1 MKKNVFLLK
10 FCLLLFGTG
19 LTTTQSLFAQIESYK
34 IDSMKTALSKVN
46 EDTTRLNLLFTIGES
61 LWFNRQ
67 IPEAINY
74 LQQTI
79 SFGEEKKDYRHSCNA
94 QLLLGHAWL
103 RMEKYDSALTAIT
116 SSLSCSHKNT
126 QPEHIPKA
134 YQAFSILYKLLGD
147 PAKAIDYGLK
157 AADGYEESNIEN
169 INVQS
174 IFAWHDVGL
183 IFEQQR
189 QPDKALEYYEK
200 ALQKAKATRKDF
212 LIKAPMLGVANVYLA
227 QGRLTDAKKLY
238 EEVIAMDRK
247 VGGAEPTM
255 DGLNGLG
262 KIAIKEKNYPAA
274 ISFFRATLDTAIRRN
289 FLIAVDGFASNLGH
303 AYFLNNQYDSASK
316 LLDIALKA
324 SLKNGDVVVQKEV
337 YSHLAEMEIKRGNL
351 NKAVIYQQQ
360 LKSLSDSLYNVDRVR
375 AVNNLEILYETE
387 KKEKDMLALQAVNA
401 KKEVAI
407 AKRNRLLVAGG
418 IALIAL
424 LLTLSLYYRYT
435 KQKQRL
441 VENEKSLQQA
451 QIKFLE
457 EQQQVVSLQS
467 MVNGQETERTRI
479 AKDLHD
485 GLGGLFSTIKM
496 QLSTLKHDEK
506 SLAQNELFQKSYE
519 LVDNAS
525 VEVRRIAHNMM
536 PEVLIKLGLADGLK
550 DMCNNINSG
559 KLLKVNFQAYG
570 MEKRLNASTEIMLYR
585 IIQELLNNI
594 IKHAQATEAIV
605 QFNREANRL
614 HVTVED
620 NGRGFNTMETDGQHH
635 AGLETVQSRVIY
647 LKGKLSIES
656 QQGLGTTV
664 MMDFLINEE

>member
-1 MKKNVFLLK
+1 MKYTRLVRYY
-10 FCLLLFGTG
+10 LLFFCAG
-19 LTTTQSLFAQIESYK
+19 SFPAQRIGAQVESYK
-34 IDSMKTALSKVN
+34 IDSLKTALSIVKA
-46 EDTTRLNLLFTIGES
+46 DTTKLNLLFTIGES

-74 LQQTI
+74 LKETI
-79 SFGEEKKDYRHSCNA
+79 SFGEEKKDYRHQCNA

-116 SSLSCSHKNT
+116 SSLSCSQKNT

-174 IFAWHDVGL
+174 IFAWDDVGQL
-183 IFEQQR
+183 FEQQR

-200 ALQKAKATRKDF
+200 ALQKAKGTKKDF
-212 LIKAPMLGVANVYLA
+212 LIKAPMLGIANVYLA

-238 EEVIAMDRK
+238 EEVIVMDRK

-262 KIAIKEKNYPAA
+262 TIAIKEKNYPVA
-274 ISFFRATLDTAIRRN
+274 ISFFKAALDTATRRN
-289 FLIAVDGFASNLGH
+289 FIIAIDGYTSNLGY
-303 AYFLNNQYDSASK
+303 AYLLNNQYDSASR

-387 KKEKDMLALQAVNA
+387 KKEKNMAALQVVNA
-401 KKEVAI
+401 KKEVALI
-407 AKRNRLLVAGG
+407 KRNRLLLAGG
-418 IALIAL
+418 IALGAL
-424 LLTLSLYYRYT
+424 LLTLSLYYRYA

-441 VENEKSLQQA
+441 AESERTLQQE
-451 QIKFLE
+451 QIKFLK

-467 MVNGQETERTRI
+467 MVNGQEAERTRI

-496 QLSTLKHDEK
+496 QLSTLKHEEK
-506 SLAQNELFQKSYE
+506 NLEQNELFKKSYE

-536 PEVLIKLGLADGLK
+536 PEVLMKLGLADGVK
-550 DMCNNINSG
+550 DMCNNISSG

-594 IKHAQATEAIV
+594 IKHSQATEAIV
-605 QFNREANRL
+605 QFNREGNRL

-620 NGRGFNTMETDGQHH
+620 NGRGFNTMEADGKIH
-635 AGLETVQSRVIY
+635 AGLETVQSRVNY
-647 LKGKLSIES
+647 LNGDLSIES
-656 QQGLGTTV
+656 KQGLGTTV